1 MSQYIYN
8 DEDNMPM
15 NEENL
20 KYFDELD
27 ARARARQIAEQ
38 QRKDGGNEC
47 GES

>member
-8 DEDNMPM
+8 DEDNVPM

-27 ARARARQIAEQ
+27 ARARAIAEQ
-38 QRKDGGNEC
+38 NKRDGEKEC
-47 GES
+47 GNS

>member
-8 DEDNMPM
+8 DEDNVPM

-27 ARARARQIAEQ
+27 ARVRGKQIAEQ
-38 QRKDGGNEC
+38 NMKDGDKNE
-47 GES
+47 

>member
-8 DEDNMPM
+8 DEDNTPM

-27 ARARARQIAEQ
+27 ARARAIRIARQQKQEEDAECE
-38 QRKDGGNEC
+38 R
-47 GES
+47 S